1 MIYNDIAAL
10 AGYGVTA
17 GLIAP
22 EDRVWA
28 VNALL
33 AALGLDGY
41 APDGSTAANGE
52 ALSAILARI
61 LDDAVRR
68 GVIEDSVTARDLL
81 DTKLMGVLTPRPSQ
95 VIARFD
101 ALYKT
106 SPRAATDWYYQF
118 SGDTNYIRRDRIA
131 RDMRWTAETEYGEME
146 ISINLSKPEKDPKA
160 IAAAG
165 RAKSSGYPKC
175 QLCREA
181 EGYAGRADYPARE
194 NHRVIPVTL
203 GGEQWFL
210 QYSPYVYYNE
220 HCIALCAGH
229 RPMKIDA
236 AAFERLLDF
245 IELFPHYF
253 IGSNA
258 DLPIVGGSILSHD
271 HFQGGRF
278 TFPMERAPVEER
290 FTVPGFEDVECG
302 IAAWP
307 MSVIRLTAA
316 DRHRLSA
323 LAVRILDAWRGYSD
337 PSAFIFAET
346 DGEAH
351 STVTPIARMSGG
363 RYQLDLVL
371 RNNITTEE
379 YPLGV
384 FHPHP
389 ELHHIKKENIGLI
402 EVQGLAI
409 LPRRLKHELGE
420 LERCLVDGGDLCASD
435 ATAKHAAWAQELRAK
450 YDFTPDNTA
459 AILRREV
466 GEVFKTVLEH
476 AGVFKRDAAGRE
488 AFRRFIR
495 SI

>member
-1 MIYNDIAAL
+1 MINNDIAAL
-10 AGYGVTA
+10 AEYGIRR

-22 EDRVWA
+22 ADRVWA
-28 VNALL
+28 VNAMF
-33 AALGLDGY
+33 AARGLDGGAAEESV
-41 APDGSTAANGE
+41 APDE
-52 ALSAILARI
+52 PLDAILARI
-61 LDDAVRR
+61 LDDAVSR
-68 GVIEDSVTARDLL
+68 GVIDDSVTARDLL

-101 ALYKT
+101 ELYKA
-106 SPRAATDWYYQF
+106 SPRDATDWYYKF

-131 RDMRWTAETEYGEME
+131 RDIRWTAETQYGEME

-160 IAAAG
+160 IADAG
-165 RAKSSGYPKC
+165 RAKSSGYPRC

-194 NHRVIPVTL
+194 NHRIIPITL

-220 HCIALCAGH
+220 HCIALCADH
-229 RPMKIDA
+229 RPMKINA

-245 IELFPHYF
+245 VELFPHYF

-271 HFQGGRF
+271 HFQGGCF
-278 TFPMERAPVEER
+278 TFPMERAAVEEV
-290 FTVPGFEDVECG
+290 FAVPGFEDVECG
-302 IAAWP
+302 IVAWP

-316 DRHRLSA
+316 DRHRLTR
-323 LAVRILDAWRGYSD
+323 LAARILCAWREYSD
-337 PSAFIFAET
+337 PSAFIFART

-351 STVTPIARMSGG
+351 NTLTPIARMSDG

-371 RNNITTEE
+371 RNNITTAE

-409 LPRRLKHELGE
+409 LPRRLKYELGE
-420 LERCLVDGGDLCASD
+420 LERCLAEGGDLRATE
-435 ATAKHAAWAQELRAK
+435 ATAKHAAWAEELRTR
-450 YDFTPDNTA
+450 YDFTHENAPG
-459 AILRREV
+459 ILRREV
-466 GEVFKTVLEH
+466 GAVFTQVLEH
-476 AGVFKRDAAGRE
+476 AGVFKRDPAGRE
-488 AFRRFIR
+488 AFRRFLTTI
-495 SI
+495 

>member
-220 HCIALCAGH
+220 HCIALCAEH

-271 HFQGGRF
+271 HFQGGRRSPCAF
-278 TFPMERAPVEER
+278 STH
-290 FTVPGFEDVECG
+290 G
-302 IAAWP
+302 AATP
-307 MSVIRLTAA
+307 T
-316 DRHRLSA
+316 HRRS
-323 LAVRILDAWRGYSD
+323 S
-337 PSAFIFAET
+337 
-346 DGEAH
+346 
-351 STVTPIARMSGG
+351 
-363 RYQLDLVL
+363 
-371 RNNITTEE
+371 
-379 YPLGV
+379 
-384 FHPHP
+384 
-389 ELHHIKKENIGLI
+389 
-402 EVQGLAI
+402 
-409 LPRRLKHELGE
+409 LPRR
-420 LERCLVDGGDLCASD
+420 
-435 ATAKHAAWAQELRAK
+435 TARRTAPSRLSRA
-450 YDFTPDNTA
+450 
-459 AILRREV
+459 
-466 GEVFKTVLEH
+466 
-476 AGVFKRDAAGRE
+476 
-488 AFRRFIR
+488 
-495 SI
+495 